1 MYMLNVHMYTSMYI
15 CMCSC
20 WMSPINTLQRPV
32 TFENNIHLSNDY
44 QLAKHVA
51 YPHPF
56 APSLRS
62 YGGGLPT
69 IEEIYFNTDSVE
81 SSTATLNA
89 DKSCAAALYVALIV
103 I

>member
-1 MYMLNVHMYTSMYI
+1 MLNVHMYTSMYI

-51 YPHPF
+51 YPHASAPLF
-56 APSLRS
+56 AVLWGR
-62 YGGGLPT
+62 
-69 IEEIYFNTDSVE
+69 F
-81 SSTATLNA
+81 A
-89 DKSCAAALYVALIV
+89 DNRGNLFQY
-103 I
+103 